1 MRFSD
6 AGKSLLMRLEGVK
19 LYPYDDRNGKQ
30 LTTWNKYA
38 TIGVGYL
45 IPEKLFYLYKD
56 GITRQKA
63 FIMMED
69 VIPEYEQIIKDHVT
83 KPLTQTEWD
92 ALVIFVY
99 NLGETKF
106 VGSSVQKM
114 LCGEIGRYPTLEKAW
129 KAWNKD
135 NGVVKLGVVN
145 RRNTEWNLFSKGDYN
160 A

>member
-1 MRFSD
+1 MKFSD
-6 AGKSLLMRLEGVK
+6 EGKSLLMRLEGVE
-19 LYPYDDRNGKQ
+19 LFPYDDRTGKR
-30 LTTWNKYA
+30 LYEWNEYA

-45 IPEKLFYLYKD
+45 IPKELFPIYKD

-63 FIMMED
+63 FIMMQD
-69 VIPEYEQIIKDHVT
+69 VIPKYEQIIKDHVT

-135 NGVVKLGVVN
+135 NGVVKSGIVN
-145 RRNTEWNLFSKGDYN
+145 RRNIEWNLFSKGDYH